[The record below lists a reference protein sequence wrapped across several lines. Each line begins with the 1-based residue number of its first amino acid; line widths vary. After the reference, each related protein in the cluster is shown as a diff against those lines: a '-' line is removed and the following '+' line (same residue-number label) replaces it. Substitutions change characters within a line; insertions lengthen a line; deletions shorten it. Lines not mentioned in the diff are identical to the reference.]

1 MNKNPLILSVQASLG
16 RKPGDPV
23 PERPPALPPQ
33 ITGSI
38 SEQVDKLITEITAL
52 SGNACRIK
60 KTDIPEQLAELVHQE
75 KIKKA
80 VRWSTPTLASLEF
93 DNLLAQFGVEILPT
107 TSGKH
112 ALAECDLGIT
122 EADYA
127 LAETGTIGL
136 LSSAD
141 KPRAISLLPRTHLAV
156 MQESALKADLHPIL
170 ADVSGRSYLVLIT
183 GPSRTA
189 DIELTVT
196 LGVHGPRSLY
206 VWILED

>member
-1 MNKNPLILSVQASLG
+1 MNKNPLISSVQASLG

-23 PERPPALPPQ
+23 PERPPTLPAQ
-33 ITGSI
+33 VTGTI
-38 SEQVDKLITEITAL
+38 CEQVDKLITEITAL

-60 KTDIPEQLAELVHQE
+60 KTDIPERLAALVRQE
-75 KIKKA
+75 DIKKA
-80 VRWSTPTLASLEF
+80 VLWSTPGLESL
-93 DNLLAQFGVEILPT
+93 DINNILAQAGVDILPT
-107 TSGKH
+107 TSDKH
-112 ALAECDLGIT
+112 TLAECDLGIT

-136 LSSAD
+136 LANTE
-141 KPRAISLLPRTHLAV
+141 KPRAISLLPRTHLV
-156 MQESALKADLHPIL
+156 IMHESALKADLHPIL
-170 ADVSGRSYLVLIT
+170 ADVNGRSYLVLIT